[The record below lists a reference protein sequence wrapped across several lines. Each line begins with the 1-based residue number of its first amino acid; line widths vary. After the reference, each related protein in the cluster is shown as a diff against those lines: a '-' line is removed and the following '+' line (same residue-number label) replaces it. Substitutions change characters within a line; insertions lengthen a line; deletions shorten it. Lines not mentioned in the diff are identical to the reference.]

1 MRRLFS
7 LILVLGLSACT
18 NEMKWEQDYA
28 KERVALANSAVPVN
42 YKSDILAFM
51 RTYLNDPTGIRE
63 AYVSEPTRREI
74 QGTERFVSCVRY
86 NAKKSSGQ
94 YAGSKDSLVLYRNG
108 RLDHVIDNGREACKD
123 AAYKPFPELEHL
135 TR

>member
-1 MRRLFS
+1 M
-7 LILVLGLSACT
+7 
-18 NEMKWEQDYA
+18 
-28 KERVALANSAVPVN
+28 PVN

-51 RTYLNDPTGIRE
+51 RTYLNDPTGIRD

-123 AAYKPFPELEHL
+123 AAFKPFPELEHL